1 MDRYRRM
8 AMLATVVE
16 AGSIR
21 GAAREL
27 GLTPSA
33 VSQQLRRL
41 EQEVGLTLLRRSTRR
56 LALTEAGAAF
66 YEGCAAMV
74 AAARA
79 AHEGLAALQDR
90 VLGELAIGAP
100 SGLVEAHL
108 VPAMAPLLAAH
119 PGLRMRLLV
128 TDERVDLI
136 RDRID
141 LAITIGRPLPSSS
154 LVRHHLADWDLGLCG
169 SPAYVA
175 RRGRP
180 AEPGALVHHDFVS
193 LPHWHHGS
201 DVMTAP
207 GGRRYRL
214 AVRPRV
220 VSNNQHV
227 VRQLTLAGAG
237 LSFQALPEVAAEL
250 ADGRLVRLLP
260 DWRLPGLSV
269 DALTP
274 SRVGPSVKVRLA
286 IEALRRHMA
295 RAGRGAPPRRPVRAP
310 TSAGEASRGRTGS
323 GRTTAGGPAWPRTRS
338 GR

>member
-16 AGSIR
+16 SGSLR
-21 GAAREL
+21 GASREL

-41 EQEVGLTLLRRSTRR
+41 EDEVGLTLLRRSTRR

-79 AHEGLAALQDR
+79 AHEGLAAVQDAPQ
-90 VLGELAIGAP
+90 GELSIGAP
-100 SGLVEAHL
+100 PGLAAAHL
-108 VPAMAPLLAAH
+108 VPALAGLLEAH
-119 PGLRMRLLV
+119 QALRLRLLV

-141 LAITIGRPLPSSS
+141 LAIVIGRPLPSSS
-154 LVRHHLADWDLGLCG
+154 LVRHHLADWDLGLCA
-169 SPAYVA
+169 SPVYLA
-175 RRGRP
+175 RRGAPREP
-180 AEPGALVHHDFVS
+180 AALLRHDVLS
-193 LPHWHHGS
+193 LPHWHHGR
-201 DVMTAP
+201 DVLTAP
-207 GGRRYRL
+207 GGRRYRV

-220 VSNNQHV
+220 TSNNQHAI
-227 VRQLTLAGAG
+227 RLLTLAGAG

-250 ADGRLVRLLP
+250 ADGRLVRVLP
-260 DWRLPGLSV
+260 EWTLPGVSV

-274 SRVGPSVKVRLA
+274 SRARAPVKVRLA
-286 IEALRRHMA
+286 IEALKRHLA
-295 RAGRGAPPRRPVRAP
+295 RAGRSSARRPA
-310 TSAGEASRGRTGS
+310 RG
-323 GRTTAGGPAWPRTRS
+323 AKA
-338 GR
+338 